1 MSPDARQGLRTA
13 GLEWI
18 APKKVNTIRD
28 GASATGR
35 TVGAGAIPAPEI
47 FPQGHARD
55 RVPCARSL
63 CCHPVR
69 GADRPRPRLE
79 HVFDI
84 ARQRSAGPLKNL
96 LQTSSTAT
104 WRHHRIPATT

>member
-1 MSPDARQGLRTA
+1 MLTGLQRIPPEEVEKLKDGTRANGATA
-13 GLEWI
+13 
-18 APKKVNTIRD
+18 
-28 GASATGR
+28 
-35 TVGAGAIPAPEI
+35 GAGAIPAPEI

-84 ARQRSAGPLKNL
+84 ARQRPAGRLKNL

-104 WRHHRIPATT
+104 WRHHRIQATR